1 MSASYQIFRRSSVAT
16 VPYVS
21 PGNNMGSIKKCPFM
35 YAEHERIKE
44 KHRTLAST
52 GCSRDFCQ
60 AGRAIH
66 TDEPRV
72 GDNRS
77 LEIVCQ
83 EAADFLR
90 DLYDEGFF
98 HGEAQFEARLQVVH
112 AEILYG
118 ATGGIAREHKLPT
131 RLGGNWTQTAGE
143 LEFGSRR
150 AWRNARKCI
159 ARNHAEELKL
169 CDLRYVTTSVEMAK
183 ELLRNAVEAFNEGRI
198 EPTAFVFPPRTV
210 NGRGPMIW
218 NNQILDFAGYK
229 MDDGTILGDP
239 SNVDLTT
246 AIMELGWTPPQTRG
260 RWDLLPLVTMAEGD
274 KPAMM
279 EIPAPLSN
287 LVNISHPHFP
297 SFAALNLKWKAAP
310 ALTRL
315 GFDIGGVQYTA
326 APFIGWF
333 MDAEIGVRDL
343 ADTFRYNVLPDVV
356 QAIGLANGKLQ
367 DGVDSLEDL
376 PEYEQLA
383 MLSRAQSEL
392 NYAVQWSFNQA
403 GVTMTDSLTASKKWC
418 KFDDEFKEKHGYR
431 LPADPYWLAP
441 PQGSII
447 PVWHRGGAPNYQPK
461 PMISKHVQDPVKAW
475 RRERHK
481 WELVPGPPKLMT
493 FSQTAAIFPRLVE
506 KKVPEVSVTEI
517 EDCSDDDSDTI
528 SLTSTLS
535 EQKTIAIYFCSAG
548 TIAEKLAKRLHK
560 RIEALVKVSLNVTLQ
575 PRVEC
580 LNKLKATDMTA
591 DKIFLLV
598 VSSTG
603 KGEVPPNGSAFL
615 RVTRLSSIE
624 GMSFSVFGNGDSRY
638 SATYNGAAKAV
649 HQHMQNL
656 GGRPLIRKVFRGD
669 IAVDPIPY
677 TAMNNWWNS
686 LEPRVHDLIN
696 KDDAIVIEYGPK
708 LEALNEKFT
717 GVNDAVDRLVD
728 HAKDLSFFKDAAI
741 VAAGPAQPDPA
752 QRSLSISINIG
763 NTRYEDQNCIQI
775 LPLNHPSKVDR
786 ALKVLNLDGAATLDF
801 ATHEANPTYATF
813 LTKFADLEVPFKT
826 LDWLLKTEDSPA
838 SLMRE
843 MLSNLT
849 VLETLELLAKTN
861 LLSRFLANPSLLQD
875 MILSI
880 PLLHTRTY
888 SVASSLSSKPT
899 PCLTSDTNT
908 LDIMLKRIPN
918 GRFSSTFLTDHSTS
932 PAKLQYRIVDS
943 VSGPRLRHLS
953 SRSDKPLVIV
963 ATGAGFG
970 PVSCLLQSRIAAAR
984 CAASATPAFEKMSL
998 FLGFH
1003 PTDIPLAKPTL
1014 DDAGKLGLVDVL
1026 YLVESNPEKKRV
1038 QDLLVREDVAG
1049 KLREKL
1055 LREKGGWVFV
1065 CASEGAAKGTRR
1077 AFQRVLGRVGNE
1089 RFWEERYLEEV
1100 F

>member
-1 MSASYQIFRRSSVAT
+1 MSAADQIFRRSTIAAVS
-16 VPYVS
+16 YVY
-21 PGNNMGSIKKCPFM
+21 PGNDVGSKKKCPCM
-35 YAEHERIKE
+35 NAEHQRIKE

-52 GCSRDFCQ
+52 GCSKDFCQ

-72 GDNRS
+72 GENRS

-83 EAADFLR
+83 EAVDFLR

-98 HGEAQFEARLQVVH
+98 HSEAKFEARLQEVH

-131 RLGGNWTQTAGE
+131 RLGGNWTQTPGE
-143 LEFGSRR
+143 LEFGIRR

-159 ARNHAEELKL
+159 ARSHAEELKL
-169 CDLRYVTTSVEMAK
+169 CDLRYVTTSVEMANG
-183 ELLRNAVEAFNEGRI
+183 LLRNAVEAFNEGRI

-239 SNVDLTT
+239 SNVHLTT

-287 LVNISHPHFP
+287 LVNISHPQFP
-297 SFAALNLKWKAAP
+297 SFAALILKWKAAP

-343 ADTFRYNVLPDVV
+343 ADTFRYNVLPDII

-383 MLSRAQSEL
+383 MLSRAQSKL

-403 GVTMTDSLTASKKWC
+403 GVTMTDSLTASKIWC
-418 KFDDEFKEKHGYR
+418 KFDDEFNEKHGYR

-447 PVWHRGGAPNYQPK
+447 PVWHRGGAPNYQLK

-475 RRERHK
+475 RRERHI
-481 WELVPGPPKLMT
+481 WELVPEPPKLMT
-493 FSQTAAIFPRLVE
+493 FSQTAAAFPHLVE
-506 KKVPEVSVTEI
+506 KKMPEVTVTEI

-560 RIEALVKVSLNVTLQ
+560 RIEALVKVSLNVALQ
-575 PRVEC
+575 PHVEC

-615 RVTRLSSIE
+615 RVTRLSFIE

-669 IAVDPIPY
+669 IAVEPIPY

-686 LEPRVHDLIN
+686 PEPRVHELIN
-696 KDDAIVIEYGPK
+696 KDAIVIDYGPK

-728 HAKDLSFFKDAAI
+728 HAKDLSSFKDAAI
-741 VAAGPAQPDPA
+741 VAARPAQPDPV
-752 QRSLSISINIG
+752 QRSLSVSINIG
-763 NTRYEDQNCIQI
+763 STRYEDQNCIQI

-786 ALKVLNLDGAATLDF
+786 ALKVLKLDGAATLDF
-801 ATHEANPTYATF
+801 AIHEANPTHATF

-849 VLETLELLAKTN
+849 VIETLELLAKPTSYPVS
-861 LLSRFLANPSLLQD
+861 LPTSLSFKTSSSPSHFSTREPTPSLPHFP
-875 MILSI
+875 LS
-880 PLLHTRTY
+880 PHPPRLLT
-888 SVASSLSSKPT
+888 PT
-899 PCLTSDTNT
+899 
-908 LDIMLKRIPN
+908 
-918 GRFSSTFLTDHSTS
+918 SST
-932 PAKLQYRIVDS
+932 
-943 VSGPRLRHLS
+943 
-953 SRSDKPLVIV
+953 
-963 ATGAGFG
+963 
-970 PVSCLLQSRIAAAR
+970 
-984 CAASATPAFEKMSL
+984 
-998 FLGFH
+998 
-1003 PTDIPLAKPTL
+1003 
-1014 DDAGKLGLVDVL
+1014 
-1026 YLVESNPEKKRV
+1026 
-1038 QDLLVREDVAG
+1038 
-1049 KLREKL
+1049 
-1055 LREKGGWVFV
+1055 
-1065 CASEGAAKGTRR
+1065 
-1077 AFQRVLGRVGNE
+1077 
-1089 RFWEERYLEEV
+1089 
-1100 F
+1100 

>member
-1 MSASYQIFRRSSVAT
+1 M
-16 VPYVS
+16 
-21 PGNNMGSIKKCPFM
+21 N
-35 YAEHERIKE
+35 AEHQRIKE
-44 KHRTLAST
+44 RHRTLAST
-52 GCSRDFCQ
+52 GCSKDFCQ

-72 GDNRS
+72 GENRS
-77 LEIVCQ
+77 LEVICQ

-98 HGEAQFEARLQVVH
+98 HSEAQFEARLQEVH

-131 RLGGNWTQTAGE
+131 RLGGNWTQTPRE
-143 LEFGSRR
+143 LEFGIRR

-159 ARNHAEELKL
+159 ARNHSEELKL
-169 CDLRYVTTSVEMAK
+169 CDLRSVTTSVEMAR
-183 ELLRNAVEAFNEGRI
+183 ELLRHTVEAFNEGRI

-210 NGRGPMIW
+210 SSRGPMIW
-218 NNQILDFAGYK
+218 NTQILDFAGYK
-229 MDDGTILGDP
+229 MDDGTVLGDP
-239 SNVDLTT
+239 SNVDLTA
-246 AIMELGWTPPQTRG
+246 AIMELGWKPLQARG

-287 LVNISHPHFP
+287 LVNINHPQFP

-343 ADTFRYNVLPDVV
+343 ADTFRYNVLPDIA
-356 QAIGLANGKLQ
+356 QAIGMTNGKLQ
-367 DGVDSLEDL
+367 DGIDSIEDL

-383 MLSRAQSEL
+383 ILSRAQSEL
-392 NYAVQWSFNQA
+392 NFAVQWSFNQA
-403 GVTMTDSLTASKKWC
+403 GITMTDSLTASKKWC
-418 KFDDEFKEKHGYR
+418 KFDDEFKDKHGYR

-475 RRERHK
+475 RRERHI
-481 WELVPGPPKLMT
+481 WQLVPGPAKLMT
-493 FSQTAAIFPRLVE
+493 FSQTAAAFPRLVD
-506 KKVPEVSVTEI
+506 KKMAEVNVTEL
-517 EDCSDDDSDTI
+517 EDFSDDDSEAI
-528 SLTSTLS
+528 SSTSTLS

-560 RIEALVKVSLNVTLQ
+560 RIEALVKVSLNVSLQ

-591 DKIFLLV
+591 DKVFLLV

-656 GGRPLIRKVFRGD
+656 GGRPLIRKAFRGD
-669 IAVDPIPY
+669 IAVEPIPY
-677 TAMNNWWNS
+677 TAMNNWWAS
-686 LEPRVHDLIN
+686 LEPRIHDLIK
-696 KDDAIVIEYGPK
+696 KDDSIVVDYGLK
-708 LEALNEKFT
+708 LEALNET
-717 GVNDAVDRLVD
+717 ITLINDAVDRLRD
-728 HAKDLSFFKDAAI
+728 HGKDLSFYKDAFT
-741 VAAGPAQPDPA
+741 VAAQPAKPDPA
-752 QRSLSISINIG
+752 QRSLSLSINIG
-763 NTRYEDQNCIQI
+763 STCYEDQNCIQI
-775 LPLNHPSKVDR
+775 LPLNHPSKVER
-786 ALKVLNLDGAATLDF
+786 ALKALKLDGAATFDLS
-801 ATHEANPTYATF
+801 THGANPTYATF
-813 LTKFADLEVPFKT
+813 LTKFADLEAPFKI
-826 LDWLLKTEDSPA
+826 LDWLLKIEDSSA
-838 SLMRE
+838 SLMKE

-861 LLSRFLANPSLLQD
+861 LLSRFLTDPFLLQD
-875 MILSI
+875 IIFSI

-888 SVASSLSSKPT
+888 SVASSLSLKPKSSST
-899 PCLTSDTNT
+899 PDTNT
-908 LDIMLKRIPN
+908 LDIMLKHLPN
-918 GRFSSTFLTDHSTS
+918 GRFSSIFLTDHSTS

-943 VSGPRLRHLS
+943 VTGPRLRHLS
-953 SRSDKPLVIV
+953 SQTRKPLVIL

-970 PVSCLLQSRIAAAR
+970 PVKCLLQSRIAAAH
-984 CAASATPAFEKMSL
+984 CATPATPAFERISL
-998 FLGFH
+998 FLGFY
-1003 PTDIPLAKPTL
+1003 PTDIPLVKSIL
-1014 DDAGKLGLVDVL
+1014 DEAGELGLIDEL
-1026 YLVESNPEKKRV
+1026 HIVESNPEKKRV

-1055 LREKGGWVFV
+1055 LGEKEGWVFV
-1065 CASEGAAKGTRR
+1065 CASDEAAKGTRDS
-1077 AFQRVLGRVGNE
+1077 FQQVLGMDGNE

>member
-1 MSASYQIFRRSSVAT
+1 MSASDQMFRRSSVAA
-16 VPYVS
+16 VPYVY
-21 PGNNMGSIKKCPFM
+21 PGYDGGSIKKCPFM
-35 YAEHERIKE
+35 NAEHQRIKE

-52 GCSRDFCQ
+52 GCSKDFCQ

-72 GDNRS
+72 GENRS
-77 LEIVCQ
+77 LEMICQ

-90 DLYDEGFF
+90 DLYDEDFF
-98 HGEAQFEARLQVVH
+98 HSEAQFEARLQEVH

-118 ATGGIAREHKLPT
+118 ATGGIARERKLLT
-131 RLGGNWTQTAGE
+131 RLGGNWTQTPGE
-143 LEFGSRR
+143 LEFGIRR

-169 CDLRYVTTSVEMAK
+169 CDLRSVTTSVEMVE

-198 EPTAFVFPPRTV
+198 EPTAFVFPPRTL
-210 NGRGPMIW
+210 NSRGPMIW

-229 MDDGTILGDP
+229 MDDGTVLGDP
-239 SNVDLTT
+239 ANVDLTT
-246 AIMELGWTPPQTRG
+246 AIIELGWTPPRPRG

-287 LVNISHPHFP
+287 LVNISHPQFP

-343 ADTFRYNVLPDVV
+343 ADTFRYNVLPDIVK
-356 QAIGLANGKLQ
+356 AIGLANGKLQ
-367 DGVDSLEDL
+367 DGVESIEDL

-475 RRERHK
+475 RRERHM
-481 WELVPGPPKLMT
+481 WQLVPEPPKLMT
-493 FSQTAAIFPRLVE
+493 FSQTAAAFPRLVE
-506 KKVPEVSVTEI
+506 KKMAEVTVTEI
-517 EDCSDDDSDTI
+517 EDLSDDDSDAV

-560 RIEALVKVSLNVTLQ
+560 RIEALVKVSLNVALQ

-580 LNKLKATDMTA
+580 LSKLKATDMTA

-669 IAVDPIPY
+669 IAVEPIPY
-677 TAMNNWWNS
+677 TAMSNWWNS

-696 KDDAIVIEYGPK
+696 KDDAIVVDYGAK
-708 LEALNEKFT
+708 LDALNET
-717 GVNDAVDRLVD
+717 ITVVNDAVDRLID
-728 HAKDLSFFKDAAI
+728 HGKDLSFFKDASI
-741 VAAGPAQPDPA
+741 VAARPANSDPA
-752 QRSLSISINIG
+752 QRSLSVSIDIG
-763 NTRYEDQNCIQI
+763 STRYEDQNCIQI
-775 LPLNHPSKVDR
+775 LPLNHSSKVDR
-786 ALKVLNLDGAATLDF
+786 ALKVLNVDGATTLDLS
-801 ATHEANPTYATF
+801 THEDNATYATF

-826 LDWLLKTEDSPA
+826 LDWLLKTEDSSA
-838 SLMRE
+838 SLMKE
-843 MLSNLT
+843 MLSNLN
-849 VLETLELLAKTN
+849 VLDTLELLAKTK
-861 LLSRFLANPSLLQD
+861 LLSRFFAKPSLVQD
-875 MILSI
+875 IILSI
-880 PLLHTRTY
+880 PVLHTRTY
-888 SVASSLSSKPT
+888 SVASSLSAKPT
-899 PCLTSDTNT
+899 PSSTSNINN

-918 GRFSSTFLTDHSTS
+918 GRFSSTFLADHSTF

-943 VSGPRLRHLS
+943 VTGPRLRQLS
-953 SRSDKPLVIV
+953 SQTDKPLIIV

-970 PVSCLLQSRIAAAR
+970 PVKCLLQSRIAAAR
-984 CAASATPAFEKMSL
+984 CATSTTHAFEKMSL
-998 FLGFH
+998 ILGFH
-1003 PTDIPLAKPTL
+1003 PTDIPLVKSIL
-1014 DDAGKLGLVDVL
+1014 DDAGELGLFDGL
-1026 YLVESNPEKKRV
+1026 HIVESNAEKKRV

-1049 KLREKL
+1049 KFREKL
-1055 LREKGGWVFV
+1055 LGEKEGWVFV
-1065 CASEGAAKGTRR
+1065 CASEGAAKGTRG
-1077 AFQRVLGRVGNE
+1077 AFQRVLGMDGNDN
-1089 RFWEERYLEEV
+1089 FWQERYLEEV